1 MIVIQ
6 YYGMYKSSMVLPPV
20 LRSQVLSQV
29 LLLHTL
35 YGRALN
41 MLYKNMYDDSKRCER
56 DIDDHVY
63 ESADY
68 WHFLCD

>member
-1 MIVIQ
+1 MTVIQ
-6 YYGMYKSSMVLPPV
+6 YYGMYQSSMVLPSV
-20 LRSQVLSQV
+20 LRSQGRSQV
-29 LLLHTL
+29 LFLHTL